1 MAKLQSGTI
10 VYGNLTVNTFAN
22 INGNLILGAQL
33 YAGGSY
39 GTNGQILQNVGGTGV
54 AWANPS
60 SGTQVFSGTS
70 NVAVLSSGGNVVITV
85 GGAIIANVGSTG
97 LTVIGGISAGT
108 FTGNG
113 AGLTGINTGGLSYA
127 ITSGGSNVTVT
138 ASNVNVSVNGSN
150 VASFGTYGLTVL
162 STSGSTSTSTGA
174 LQVAGG
180 VGIGG
185 NLNVGGGLAF
195 SSTGQFITGDF
206 TNSVVTNRVAFQT
219 NTNNNST
226 LVTAIPNGSGS
237 ISGFEA
243 YGNSNPTNTAVA
255 RFIVNATETRILST
269 IVGTGAYLPMT
280 FYLGGSERL
289 RVDTG
294 GNLLVG
300 TVSPNTYSNLTVGYS
315 TPSINTTTGAIVTPG
330 GVGIGGNL
338 FAGQINTTGNILA
351 TNAILNAL
359 TVNGGIIS
367 TGTINTSG
375 NVEAAVGTF
384 NGLVLNGTIT
394 GVSSITASGL
404 INTTANVSTAQLNA
418 GQINTT
424 GNILSTGG
432 VFNALTVNGT
442 ITATGYINTTANI
455 SAAVANFGNVSIA
468 GGSHININSIAPA
481 GNAAVTLG
489 NLTNQW
495 STIYGKATTAQ
506 YADLAEI
513 YTSDKKYVPGTVL
526 IFGGNEEVTI
536 STLSHDPRIAGVVS
550 TNPAYLMNST
560 ETGVQVALTGRVPC
574 RVLGPVRKGDRL
586 VASEHAGIAQ
596 RLNGLLYEPGCII
609 GKALEEIVE
618 PRVHTI
624 EVVVG
629 RL

>member
-22 INGNLILGAQL
+22 INGNLILGAQI
-33 YAGGSY
+33 YAAGSP
-39 GTNGQILQNVGGTGV
+39 GVNGQVLQNVGGTGV

-60 SGTQVFSGTS
+60 AGSSIFNGTS
-70 NVAVLSSGGNVVITV
+70 NVTVLSSGSNVVISV

-97 LTVIGGISAGT
+97 LTVMGGISAGT

-162 STSGSTSTSTGA
+162 STSGSTSTTSGA
-174 LQVAGG
+174 LQVA
-180 VGIGG
+180 
-185 NLNVGGGLAF
+185 
-195 SSTGQFITGDF
+195 
-206 TNSVVTNRVAFQT
+206 
-219 NTNNNST
+219 
-226 LVTAIPNGSGS
+226 
-237 ISGFEA
+237 
-243 YGNSNPTNTAVA
+243 
-255 RFIVNATETRILST
+255 
-269 IVGTGAYLPMT
+269 
-280 FYLGGSERL
+280 
-289 RVDTG
+289 
-294 GNLLVG
+294 
-300 TVSPNTYSNLTVGYS
+300 
-315 TPSINTTTGAIVTPG
+315 G

-359 TVNGGIIS
+359 TVNGGITS

-404 INTTANVSTAQLNA
+404 INTTANISTAQLNA

-424 GNILSTGG
+424 GNILSTGA
-432 VFNALTVNGT
+432 VHNALTVNGT

-455 SAAVANFGNVSIA
+455 SAAVANFGNLNSAGASIVV
-468 GGSHININSIAPA
+468 INSIAPA

-526 IFGGNEEVTI
+526 VFGGNEEVTI

-609 GKALEEIVE
+609 GKALEEIDE